1 MNNNPFSK
9 KNDIVITRRK
19 NPKGEYAHLNTSE
32 LLNAVKESAHST
44 HRADLDI
51 LLEIF
56 LDRYNAR
63 QDELDKLNRELEFRI
78 DQELEKSKAN
88 QKRYEQQAKMAAM
101 GEMMD
106 AVAHQWKQPLNA
118 LSMMGDLLVSDYESD
133 DLTLESLK
141 DMREDMQVQIDHMVT
156 TLNEFRNFFRPKEK
170 DETFGIKRS
179 TQSVTLLVK
188 DEFLKNNINISIIP
202 EHEVL
207 IYGNEN
213 EFKHLILNIINN
225 AKDAFNERNIEK
237 REIVINFT
245 KDTNSIYISIAD
257 NAGGIPE
264 HIIKDIFKP
273 EVTTKPEGK
282 GTGIG
287 LYMSTQI
294 AEKLGG
300 VLSVKNNEKGAVFE
314 LKLPHVILS

>member
-1 MNNNPFSK
+1 M
-9 KNDIVITRRK
+9 
-19 NPKGEYAHLNTSE
+19 
-32 LLNAVKESAHST
+32 
-44 HRADLDI
+44 
-51 LLEIF
+51 
-56 LDRYNAR
+56 
-63 QDELDKLNRELEFRI
+63 
-78 DQELEKSKAN
+78 EKSKAN

-141 DMREDMQVQIDHMVT
+141 EMREDMQVQIDHMVT
-156 TLNEFRNFFRPKEK
+156 TLREFRNFFRPKEK

-188 DEFLKNNINISIIP
+188 DEFLKNNITLTIVP

-225 AKDAFNERNIEK
+225 AKDAFNERDIEK
-237 REIVINFT
+237 REIVIDFT
-245 KDTNSIYISIAD
+245 KDANFTYLTITD
-257 NAGGIPE
+257 NAGGIPS
-264 HIIKDIFKP
+264 HIINDIFKP
-273 EVTTKPEGK
+273 EITTKPEGK

-294 AEKLGG
+294 AQKLGG
-300 VLSVKNNEKGAVFE
+300 ILSVKNNEQGAIFE
-314 LKLPHVILS
+314 LKLPHVIIS

>member
-1 MNNNPFSK
+1 MNNNPFK
-9 KNDIVITRRK
+9 KENDIVIKKRK
-19 NPKGEYAHLNTSE
+19 NPKGDYAHLSTTE
-32 LLNAVKESAHST
+32 LLEAVKQSAHSS

-56 LDRYNAR
+56 LQRYNIR
-63 QDELDKLNRELEFRI
+63 QQELDALNRSLKQKIASEVK
-78 DQELEKSKAN
+78 KSEAN

-118 LSMMGDLLVSDYESD
+118 LSMMSDLLVMDYEANEV
-133 DLTLESLK
+133 DL
-141 DMREDMQVQIDHMVT
+141 DYIQQMRTDMQVQIEHMMT

-170 DETFGIKRS
+170 NESFGLKRS
-179 TQSVTLLVK
+179 LQSITLLVK
-188 DEFLKNNINISIIP
+188 DEFLKNNITINIKP
-202 EHEVL
+202 KQELL

-213 EFKHLILNIINN
+213 EFKHLVLNIINN
-225 AKDAFNERNIEK
+225 AKDAFNEREIEN
-237 REIVINFT
+237 REIDIDFF
-245 KDTNSIYISIAD
+245 KDENYTYLEISD
-257 NAGGIPE
+257 NAGGVPT

-273 EVTTKPEGK
+273 EVTTKPAGK

-294 AEKLGG
+294 AQKLGG
-300 VLSVKNNEKGAVFE
+300 VLNVKNSENGATFQ
-314 LKLPHVILS
+314 LKIQNHP

>member
-1 MNNNPFSK
+1 MKSNPFTQE
-9 KNDIVITRRK
+9 NEFVIKRRK
-19 NPKGEYAHLNTSE
+19 NPKGEYAHLTTTE
-32 LLNAVKESAHST
+32 LLEAVKQSAHST

-63 QDELDKLNRELEFRI
+63 QNELDQLNRDLE
-78 DQELEKSKAN
+78 QKVNAEVQKSKKN

-118 LSMMGDLLVSDYESD
+118 LSMMGDILVSDYESGE
-133 DLTLESLK
+133 LSLESLK
-141 DMREDMQVQIDHMVT
+141 EMREDMQVQIDHMIT
-156 TLNEFRNFFRPKEK
+156 TLSEFRNFFRPKEK
-170 DETFGIKRS
+170 NETFGIKRS
-179 TQSVTLLVK
+179 IQSVVLLVK
-188 DEFLKNNINISIIP
+188 DEFLKHNINITILP

-213 EFKHLILNIINN
+213 EFKHLVLNIINN
-225 AKDAFNERNIEK
+225 AKDAFDERDIQH
-237 REIVINFT
+237 REITIDFKKGSEYT
-245 KDTNSIYISIAD
+245 CLEIAD
-257 NAGGIPE
+257 NAGGIPA
-264 HIIKDIFKP
+264 HIIDDIFKP

-282 GTGIG
+282 GTGVG

-294 AEKLGG
+294 AQKLGG
-300 VLSVKNNEKGAVFE
+300 ILSVKNNDHGAVFQ
-314 LKLPHVILS
+314 LKIPNPA

>member
-1 MNNNPFSK
+1 MNDNPFSK
-9 KNDIVITRRK
+9 QDDIVITRRK

-63 QDELDKLNRELEFRI
+63 QDELDKLNYELAQRVELEV
-78 DQELEKSKAN
+78 QKSEAN
-88 QKRYEQQAKMAAM
+88 HKRFEQQAKMAAM

-118 LSMMGDLLVSDYESD
+118 LSMMGDLLVSDYESG

-141 DMREDMQVQIDHMVT
+141 EMRQDMQVQIDHMVT
-156 TLNEFRNFFRPKEK
+156 TLREFRNFFRPKKKE
-170 DETFGIKRS
+170 ETFGIKRS

-188 DEFLKNNINISIIP
+188 DEFVKNNITLRIVP
-202 EHEVL
+202 EHEIL

-213 EFKHLILNIINN
+213 EFKHLVLNIINN

-237 REIVINFT
+237 REIILDFT
-245 KDTNSIYISIAD
+245 KDKKFTYLTITD

-264 HIIKDIFKP
+264 HIINDIFKP
-273 EVTTKPEGK
+273 EITTKPEGK

-294 AEKLGG
+294 AQKLGG
-300 VLSVKNNEKGAVFE
+300 ILSVKNTHNGAMFE
-314 LKLPHVILS
+314 LKVPHVI